1 MVMIALPTATA
12 EAATARIA
20 IAQVSRYPLSR
31 FFPRGMERSSNN
43 VTASSSSSVSQ
54 QTRLVSRSSQRP
66 IPRSKLPSSLYAP
79 PTLGSLRTKAATP
92 FETQKGKPY
101 VSPYAEF
108 FANVEAGRSSLGT
121 TTETERPALELR
133 EHRLQC
139 GIPESALRFR
149 TASYG
154 RYMLPPYVS
163 PGEHRVTVKVALS
176 AIPFENEREKEA
188 LLQIVGSRFNLK
200 KGDLQLSSEKFASRV
215 ENKRL
220 LVDMIERIVTGARVV
235 AKEYADEETSCAAK

>member
-1 MVMIALPTATA
+1 MG
-12 EAATARIA
+12 RGS
-20 IAQVSRYPLSR
+20 IAQVSRYLLPRFVSRGVKRLSH
-31 FFPRGMERSSNN
+31 NIA
-43 VTASSSSSVSQ
+43 ASSSSCVSQ
-54 QTRLVSRSSQRP
+54 QTRLVLLSSQQRLF
-66 IPRSKLPSSLYAP
+66 PRSTLSSSPYSP
-79 PTLGSLRTKAATP
+79 PVLGSLRTKATTP
-92 FETQKGKPY
+92 FEIQKEKPY

-121 TTETERPALELR
+121 TTETERQALELR
-133 EHRLQC
+133 ERRLKC

-149 TASYG
+149 TKSYG

-176 AIPFENEREKEA
+176 AIPLENEREKEA
-188 LLQIVGSRFNLK
+188 LLQIVGSRYNLE

-220 LVDMIERIVTGARVV
+220 LVDMIERIVTGAREV
-235 AKEYADEETSCAAK
+235 AKEYADEETSCAVN